1 MLSSSENLLDELVML
16 FVKTIDRLHKIGY
29 GSGMINRIA
38 EKTIRNLLRGFP
50 IVTLTGPRQSGKTT
64 LARAV
69 FKNKPYASL
78 EEPDLREAA
87 SDDPR
92 SFLARFPNGAVL
104 DEVQR
109 CPDILSYLQTLIDTG
124 SRMGMYILTG
134 SQQFGLMSGITQSL
148 AGRTAFVELLP
159 FAINELSDAGILPS
173 DIDAMMLTGSYPPIY
188 DRSLVPAASW
198 YSAYVT
204 AYVERDVRQMLKI
217 QELETFQRFVRLC
230 AGRTG
235 QLLNLSS
242 LATECGITHNTAKAW
257 ISVLEASYLVFLL
270 RPHSANFNK
279 RVVKMPK
286 LYFYD
291 VGLVAWLL
299 GIRTTEQIITHPLR
313 GNLFETFIVSEL
325 IKSALNHGEKP
336 SVFFWRDS
344 NGNEVD
350 LIIEKGTKLI
360 PIEIKSG
367 RTLTHESFV
376 GLEKWRALAG
386 DIATAPVLIYGGD
399 ESYDHKGSKVIGWKE
414 IGEKATFTF

>member
-1 MLSSSENLLDELVML
+1 MSA
-16 FVKTIDRLHKIGY
+16 
-29 GSGMINRIA
+29 MISRIA

-78 EEPDLREAA
+78 EEPDLRQAA
-87 SDDPR
+87 NDDPR
-92 SFLARFPNGAVL
+92 SFLARFPKGAVL

-109 CPDILSYLQTLIDTG
+109 CPGILSYLQTRVDAE
-124 SRMGMYILTG
+124 SRMGVYILTG

-159 FAINELSDAGILPS
+159 FATRELKTAGKLPAN
-173 DIDAMMLTGSYPPIY
+173 IDAMMLTGGYPPIY
-188 DRSLVPAASW
+188 DRKLEPANW
-198 YSAYVT
+198 FSAYVT

-217 QELETFQRFVRLC
+217 HELETFQRFVKLC

-257 ISVLEASYLVFLL
+257 ISVLEASYLIFLL
-270 RPHSANFNK
+270 RPHSENFNK
-279 RVVKMPK
+279 RLVKMPK

-291 VGLVAWLL
+291 AGLASWLL
-299 GIRTTEQIITHPLR
+299 GIRTTEQMITHPLR
-313 GNLFETFIVSEL
+313 GSIFETFIISEL
-325 IKSALNHGEKP
+325 VKSKLNKGEKP
-336 SVFFWRDS
+336 AFSFWRDS
-344 NGNEVD
+344 NGNEID
-350 LIIEKGTKLI
+350 LIVEQGTKLQ

-367 RTLTHESFV
+367 RTLTHEAFA
-376 GLEKWRALAG
+376 GLEKWQSLA
-386 DIATAPVLIYGGD
+386 DKKAVSPTLIYGGD
-399 ESYDHKGSKVIGWKE
+399 ESYTQRGIKVVGWKDS
-414 IGEKATFTF
+414 GQLLK

>member
-1 MLSSSENLLDELVML
+1 
-16 FVKTIDRLHKIGY
+16 
-29 GSGMINRIA
+29 MISRTA
-38 EKTIRNLLRGFP
+38 EKTIRKLLRGFP
-50 IVTLTGPRQSGKTT
+50 IVTITGPRQSGKTT

-78 EEPDLREAA
+78 EEPDLRQAA
-87 SDDPR
+87 NDDPR
-92 SFLARFPNGAVL
+92 SFLARFPQGAVL

-109 CPDILSYLQTLIDTG
+109 CPGILSYLQTRVDSD
-124 SRMGMYILTG
+124 SRMGLYILTG

-159 FAINELSDAGILPS
+159 FATRELTAAGKLPAN
-173 DIDAMMLTGSYPPIY
+173 IDAMMLTGCYPPIY
-188 DRSLVPAASW
+188 DRKLDPSSW

-217 QELETFQRFVRLC
+217 HELETFQRFVKLC

-257 ISVLEASYLVFLL
+257 ISVLEASYLIFLL
-270 RPHSANFNK
+270 RPHSVNFNK
-279 RVVKMPK
+279 RLVKMPK

-291 VGLVAWLL
+291 TGLASWLL
-299 GIRTTEQIITHPLR
+299 GIRTTEQMVTHPLR
-313 GNLFETFIVSEL
+313 GSLFETFIISEL
-325 IKSALNHGEKP
+325 VKSKLNKGEKP
-336 SVFFWRDS
+336 SFSFWRDS
-344 NGNEVD
+344 NGNEID
-350 LIIEKGTKLI
+350 LIVEQGIRLQ

-367 RTLTHESFV
+367 RTLTHEAFA

-386 DIATAPVLIYGGD
+386 KKAVMPALIYGGD
-399 ESYDHKGSKVIGWKE
+399 ESYNQKGIKVIGWKE
-414 IGEKATFTF
+414 NGQLLK

>member
-1 MLSSSENLLDELVML
+1 
-16 FVKTIDRLHKIGY
+16 
-29 GSGMINRIA
+29 MINRIA

-92 SFLARFPNGAVL
+92 SFLARFPKGAVL

-109 CPDILSYLQTLIDTG
+109 CPGILSYLQTRVDIDG
-124 SRMGMYILTG
+124 RMGLYILTG

-159 FAINELSDAGILPS
+159 FATRELTGVGKLPAN
-173 DIDAMMLTGSYPPIY
+173 IDAMMLTGCYPPIY
-188 DRSLVPAASW
+188 DRSLDPASW

-217 QELETFQRFVRLC
+217 HELETFQRFVRLC
-230 AGRTG
+230 AGRAG

-270 RPHSANFNK
+270 RPHSINFNK
-279 RVVKMPK
+279 RLVKMPK

-291 VGLVAWLL
+291 VGLAAWLL
-299 GIRTTEQIITHPLR
+299 GIRTTEQMVTHPLR
-313 GNLFETFIVSEL
+313 GNIFETFIISEL
-325 IKSALNHGEKP
+325 IKSKLNRGEKP
-336 SVFFWRDS
+336 SFFFWRDS

-350 LIIEKGTKLI
+350 LIVEQGINLM

-367 RTLTHESFV
+367 RTLTYESFA
-376 GLEKWRALAG
+376 GLEKWCALAG
-386 DIATAPVLIYGGD
+386 KKAVVPALIYGGD
-399 ESYDHKGSKVIGWKE
+399 ESYTQKGIKVVGWKE
-414 IGEKATFTF
+414 CGQLLK